1 VTTTGITARPIVE
14 TEFDEWARIES
25 AAFGGFPDPQHVE
38 LERKLLPFDRIIG
51 AFDGDRVVGAAASY
65 PFEMTVP
72 GGAVIPVAGVTAV
85 GVAGTDRRRGALRS
99 MMTFQLDD
107 VARRGEVAAI
117 LNASESSIYGRFG
130 YGLAQQYQRVRLR
143 SERIRFT
150 PAPPERTLRLVPKEA
165 AADALRPMFDAYRR
179 TRAGEVARPDAW
191 WGGVL
196 GDVATWKGGGKIFVV
211 TAEPTSDDPG
221 GYVIYE
227 LAERELSP
235 FKKMVVR
242 ELVAATPDTESA
254 LWRYCVELD
263 LVDEVEVE
271 ARPLDDPIRWRIE
284 DPRQYRV
291 VWQYD
296 FGWVRLLDVEAALSA
311 RAYGTDA
318 AIVLDV
324 VDDLRPDV
332 AARYRLLA
340 SAKGGE
346 CARTDDDADLALTVA
361 DLGALYLG
369 GVQASTLA
377 RAGRIRELRSDALG
391 VADRVFGWSLAPHC
405 TTRY

>member
-1 VTTTGITARPIVE
+1 MATTGITARPIIE
-14 TEFDEWARIES
+14 AEFDEWVRIES
-25 AAFGGFPDPQHVE
+25 AAFGGFPDPKHVE
-38 LERKLLPFDRIIG
+38 LERRLTPFDRIIG

-72 GGAVIPVAGVTAV
+72 GGTSISVAGVTAV

-99 MMTFQLDD
+99 MMKFQLDD
-107 VARRGEVAAI
+107 VARRGELAAI

-143 SERIRFT
+143 PDRIRLD
-150 PAPPERTLRLVPKEA
+150 PAPPERTLRLVPKGQAAEA
-165 AADALRPMFDAYRR
+165 VRPMFDAYRR
-179 TRAGEVARPDAW
+179 TRAGEVDRPDVW
-191 WGGVL
+191 WEGVL
-196 GDVATWKGGGKIFVV
+196 GDVETWKGGGKIFVV
-211 TAEPTSDDPG
+211 VAEATSDDPG

-227 LAERELSP
+227 LVQRELTP
-235 FKKMVVR
+235 FKKMIVR
-242 ELVAATPDTESA
+242 ELVAATADTEAA

-271 ARPLDDPIRWRIE
+271 ARPLDDPMRWRVQ
-284 DPRQYRV
+284 DPRQYHV

-311 RAYGTDA
+311 RAYGSDA
-318 AIVLDV
+318 SLVLEV
-324 VDDLRPDV
+324 VDPLRPDV
-332 AARYRLLA
+332 AGRYRLVA
-340 SAKGGE
+340 SPKGGE
-346 CARTDDDADLALTVA
+346 CERTDADADLELSVA

-369 GVQASTLA
+369 GVRASTLA
-377 RAGRIRELRSDALG
+377 RAGRVRELRPDALD
-391 VADRVFGWSLAPHC
+391 VADRVFGWHLAPHC